1 MISNKNLILRLSN
14 EIGNQMFMYA
24 AAFSI
29 SKKMNRNLLIDNE
42 TAYLSRKNIS
52 NYGLNNF
59 HITAKISN
67 DNYKFKNFKGYL
79 ERKFLKKIDFLR
91 TFKKFYVEKKNKD
104 KITKFDIEFIKKNF
118 SDNLFL
124 EGHFESEKYFAH
136 LREDLLKE
144 FDFIDKDRFNYL
156 SIFNDINKP
165 NSVGICLRQNRFN
178 EGKGKLNIENVNKSK
193 NFVEEQISY
202 INKAVHFLYSK
213 RNNFDFFIWSN
224 DKLKDNDERF
234 NFKYK
239 FINLDKYKQ
248 IFDLR
253 ILSLYLL
260 KHCHHHIVTP
270 SSFNWWGAWLS
281 MNSDKIITR
290 PNESFFSEF
299 KLNNLDFW
307 PENWIKINE

>member
-67 DNYKFKNFKGYL
+67 DNYKFKNFKVYL
-79 ERKFLKKIDFLR
+79 ELKFLKKIYFLR
-91 TFKKFYVEKKNKD
+91 NFKKFYVEKKNKD

-144 FDFIDKDRFNYL
+144 FDFIDKNRFNDL

-307 PENWIKINE
+307 PEHWIKINE

>member
-52 NYGLNNF
+52 SYGLNNF

-91 TFKKFYVEKKNKD
+91 TFKKFYVEQKNKD

-144 FDFIDKDRFNYL
+144 FDFIDKDRFNDL

>member
-29 SKKMNRNLLIDNE
+29 SKKMNRSLLIDNE

-144 FDFIDKDRFNYL
+144 FDFIDKDRFNDL